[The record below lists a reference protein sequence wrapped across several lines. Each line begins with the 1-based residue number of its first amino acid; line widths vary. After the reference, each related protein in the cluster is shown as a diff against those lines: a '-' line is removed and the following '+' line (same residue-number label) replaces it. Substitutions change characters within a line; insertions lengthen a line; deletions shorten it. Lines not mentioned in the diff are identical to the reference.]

1 MDKYT
6 RIKNA
11 IERLNVNKSVVAY
24 LEEELKLLESERMLK
39 GVSYD
44 GVKGGGGISDTVA
57 DTAIRISE
65 KEQEILIQIARK
77 KNEIKFIEGCLKQ
90 LKDDEREVII
100 GLYVK
105 YKPYWKISEDLG
117 CSISNC
123 KKIRKQGFDRLM
135 KLVDFID

>member
-6 RIKNA
+6 RIKTA
-11 IERLNVNKSVVAY
+11 IEKLNINKSTLVY

-44 GVKGGGGISDTVA
+44 GVKSSGGISDTVA
-57 DTAIRISE
+57 DTAIRITE
-65 KEQEILIQIARK
+65 KEQELKIKIDRK
-77 KNEIKFIEGCLKQ
+77 KNEIKFTENMLKC
-90 LKDDEREVII
+90 LKDDERNII
-100 GLYVK
+100 VGLYVK
-105 YKPYWKISEDLG
+105 YKPYWKLCEEVG

-135 KLVDFID
+135 KFID